1 MKKIRKQYFAM
12 MEIIAIMAV
21 LVILFSAFAETM
33 NGVYRANRTFIS
45 ESKAV
50 LVLDNV
56 IEQLKGRKN
65 ISTEEVK
72 RILSKEFQHSDL
84 GKSNDYRATSTE
96 RNGHLLIAIIRA
108 KDRRLL
114 AEVKL

>member
-1 MKKIRKQYFAM
+1 MKKIKKQYFAM
-12 MEIIAIMAV
+12 MEVIAIMAV
-21 LVILFSAFAETM
+21 LIILFSAFAETM
-33 NGVYRANRTFIS
+33 NSVYRANRTFIS

-65 ISTEEVK
+65 ISAEEVK
-72 RILSKEFQHSDL
+72 KILSKEFLQSDL
-84 GKSNDYRATSTE
+84 GKNKDYRATSTE
-96 RNGHLLIAIIRA
+96 KNGRLLISIVRL